1 MALACD
7 RKSSAFPSDK
17 AAFQMINRLLRGHFC
32 AKPLAGRLPASAHVA
47 HDDELAARM
56 FGERGAAKPAKRHER
71 GPLDMFGVVLHWF
84 AHIHNHGLIS
94 LLPFSQRCGINVF
107 NRHG

>member
-7 RKSSAFPSDK
+7 WKSSPFPGDE
-17 AAFQMINRLLRGHFC
+17 AAFQMINRLLRGHLC
-32 AKPLAGRLPASAHVA
+32 AKPLAGRLPTPAHAA
-47 HDDELAARM
+47 HDDEFAARM
-56 FGERGAAKPAKRHER
+56 FGERGAAKPAKRYER
-71 GPLDMFGVVLHWF
+71 GPLDMLGVVLRWL
-84 AHIHNHGLIS
+84 AHIHNHGLIG